1 MSEEDAQQARPAGW
15 YPDPSGRPVLRE
27 WDGTAWT
34 AQVVAVPQPSTKGER
49 GPDQSGEGA
58 RRITSMSPASPVN
71 LVNNERVLARTSLH
85 WWAGYGVAIILGFAW
100 LFFAMIDA
108 AGPGASAFV
117 QTFFLFAP
125 IAAIA
130 AAVGFYR
137 LRFTEFVLTNQ
148 RLSIKTGV
156 VSRRTLEI
164 LLNKIEGV
172 EVQQGILGRILGFG
186 KLVFSGVGGTHERFI
201 GVREP
206 QAFRRLVQEQI
217 SSLHLS

>member
-1 MSEEDAQQARPAGW
+1 MSQEDAQQARPAGW
-15 YPDPSGRPVLRE
+15 YPDPAGRPVLRE
-27 WDGTAWT
+27 WNGTAWT
-34 AQVVAVPQPSTKGER
+34 AHEVALPQPSTSGER
-49 GPDQSGEGA
+49 GLDQRVEGP
-58 RRITSMSPASPVN
+58 RRMTSMSPASPAN
-71 LVNNERVLARTSLH
+71 LVNDEHVLARTSLH
-85 WWAGYGVAIILGFAW
+85 WWAGYGLAIILGFAW
-100 LFFAMIDA
+100 LFFAVIDA

-125 IAAIA
+125 IAALA

-156 VSRRTLEI
+156 VSRRSLEI

-186 KLVFSGVGGTHERFI
+186 KLVFNGVGGTHERFV

-206 QAFRRLVQEQI
+206 QAFRRLVQEQVA
-217 SSLHLS
+217 SLHLS

>member
-1 MSEEDAQQARPAGW
+1 MSQEDAQQARPAGW

-27 WDGTAWT
+27 WSGTVWT
-34 AQVVAVPQPSTKGER
+34 AQTVAVPQPSTSGER
-49 GPDQSGEGA
+49 GLNQSVEGPQ
-58 RRITSMSPASPVN
+58 RMTSMSPASPAN
-71 LVNNERVLARTSLH
+71 LVRDEHVLARTSLH
-85 WWAGYGVAIILGFAW
+85 WWAGYGLAIILGFVW
-100 LFFAMIDA
+100 LFFSMVT
-108 AGPGASAFV
+108 AGIGASAFV
-117 QTFFLFAP
+117 QMSFLFAP

-130 AAVGFYR
+130 VAVGFYR

-156 VSRRTLEI
+156 VSRRSLEI

-186 KLVFSGVGGTHERFI
+186 KLVFNGVGGTHERFV

-206 QAFRRLVQEQI
+206 QAFRRLVQEQV
-217 SSLHLS
+217 SFLHLS